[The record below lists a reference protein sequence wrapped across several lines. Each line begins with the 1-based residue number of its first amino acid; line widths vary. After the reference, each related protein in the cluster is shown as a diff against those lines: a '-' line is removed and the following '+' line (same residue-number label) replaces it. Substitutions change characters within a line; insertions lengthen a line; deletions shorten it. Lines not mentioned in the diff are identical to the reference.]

1 MFALTCALPHVGIF
15 RGHIDT
21 SLFQSYGDRTL
32 HGEVPYRDFSLE
44 YPPGA
49 LPAFVVPSLGPARD
63 YDAWFSAFEVAGGL
77 ACILFVALALAG
89 PAVPDRRLYA
99 AVSITGLAPLALG
112 PLALHRY
119 DLYAAAFAMGAV
131 AALVHRRRRLGFA
144 ALGLG
149 TAAKIFPV
157 VLVPLAYLHVARRIG
172 VREARRGL
180 LAFAVALAVVVLP
193 FVALSPGGV
202 RFSLARQTGRALQ
215 IETLGSSLLLGLHA
229 LGGYATHPSFGSGS
243 WNLTGGLPDALAALQ
258 TVLQV
263 AAVVLVWL
271 VFARGSRGREQLLVG
286 SAAAV
291 AVWVLFGKVLS
302 PQYLLWLVPL
312 VAVVVGR
319 SLPKLAVP
327 AVLVAAI
334 GLTHAVYPNRYD
346 ELIRLDTLPIVLL
359 LARNALLVVLAAALV
374 LRLYREG
381 GTQPVDRSF
390 QTDAQAK
397 PARPEAGTASG
408 A

>member
-1 MFALTCALPHVGIF
+1 LRALRAAAVGAALFAVACALPHVGIF

-32 HGEVPYRDFSLE
+32 GGDVPYRDFSLE

-49 LPAFVVPSLGPARD
+49 LPAFVVPSLAPARD
-63 YDAWFSAFEVAGGL
+63 YDTWFSAFEVAGGL
-77 ACILFVALALAG
+77 ACILFVALAMAV

-99 AVSITGLAPLALG
+99 AVSITALAPLALG

-119 DLYAAAFAMGAV
+119 DLYAAAFAVGAV
-131 AALVHRRRRLGFA
+131 AALAHGRQRLGFV

-157 VLVPLAYLHVARRIG
+157 VLVPLAYLHVARRVG
-172 VREARRGL
+172 EREARRGL
-180 LAFAVALAVVVLP
+180 VAFLVALAVVVLP

-202 RFSLARQTGRALQ
+202 RFSITRQTGRALQ
-215 IETLGSSLLLGLHA
+215 IETLGSSVLLVTHA
-229 LGGYATHPSFGSGS
+229 VGGYAAHPKFGSGS
-243 WNLTGGLPDALAALQ
+243 WNLVGPLPDALAALQ
-258 TVLQV
+258 TALQLL
-263 AAVVLVWL
+263 AWLLVVW

-291 AVWVLFGKVLS
+291 AVWVVFGKVLS

-312 VAVVVGR
+312 VALVVGR
-319 SLPKLAVP
+319 RPAKLAFP
-327 AVLVAAI
+327 IGLVAAI

-346 ELIRLDTLPIVLL
+346 KLIRLDGLPIALL
-359 LARNALLVVLAAALV
+359 AARNALLVILAATLV
-374 LRLYREG
+374 ARLNREG
-381 GTQPVDRSF
+381 
-390 QTDAQAK
+390 
-397 PARPEAGTASG
+397 AGEG
-408 A
+408 